1 MTNQDLSSFP
11 LSWNDDP
18 FLKIRWLEDDWP
30 EDERLEDER
39 LEEERLDTVSQL
51 TEAESDRLSPE
62 EWYY

>member
-1 MTNQDLSSFP
+1 MTNQDLSFP

-18 FLKIRWLEDDWP
+18 FLKIQWLEDDWP
-30 EDERLEDER
+30 EDER